1 MNRNREL
8 VGLEQFLYFV
18 DRFKYSPSEAIK
30 TMREHGQ
37 DMSFLDIPIK
47 ELLRRIRRNR
57 YGSL

>member
-37 DMSFLDIPIK
+37 DMSFLDMPIK
-47 ELLRRIRRNR
+47 ELLERME
-57 YGSL
+57 